1 MAYQGVR
8 SIPKDWDDW
17 RHMVQGAVGMA
28 VKTFGISEVQ
38 KWRFEVWN
46 ELWGMSGG
54 VTQPCTSDP
63 CIGGHYMALYNA
75 SAVAIKAVD
84 PSLKVGG
91 PATERECGIGRLRLR
106 LLPRL

>member
-1 MAYQGVR
+1 MQQNGLSPAI
-8 SIPKDWDDW
+8 S
-17 RHMVQGAVGMA
+17 RHASDAGRCCQ
-28 VKTFGISEVQ
+28 Q
-38 KWRFEVWN
+38 EVWN

-54 VTQPCTSDP
+54 VTPACTSDP

-91 PATERECGIGRLRLR
+91 PATERECGIGRLGL
-106 LLPRL
+106 

>member
-1 MAYQGVR
+1 MQQNGLSPAI
-8 SIPKDWDDW
+8 S
-17 RHMVQGAVGMA
+17 RHASDADRCCQ
-28 VKTFGISEVQ
+28 Q
-38 KWRFEVWN
+38 EVWN

-54 VTQPCTSDP
+54 VTPPCTSDP

-91 PATERECGIGRLRLR
+91 PATERECGIGWLRL
-106 LLPRL
+106 

>member
-1 MAYQGVR
+1 MALR
-8 SIPKDWDDW
+8 ECS
-17 RHMVQGAVGMA
+17 
-28 VKTFGISEVQ
+28 KTVLARPSLATRLTQTVAANCQ
-38 KWRFEVWN
+38 QEVWN

-54 VTQPCTSDP
+54 VTPPCTSDP

-91 PATERECGIGRLRLR
+91 PATERECGIGWLRL
-106 LLPRL
+106 